1 MYFKGNLIRF
11 IHLHSIHHS
20 VTFKSYLMFKKPL
33 EPHNAHFWG
42 KGNVGKIKQNQML
55 TEPSRIKQNLSE
67 ESYATLFF
75 TSQTPNKSVLTQ
87 EALVFL

>member
-1 MYFKGNLIRF
+1 M
-11 IHLHSIHHS
+11 
-20 VTFKSYLMFKKPL
+20 
-33 EPHNAHFWG
+33 
-42 KGNVGKIKQNQML
+42 GKIKQNQML